1 MEDRGEKLPSTRWWQ
16 RATAWLPWSASPQDA
31 SAAAWH
37 RLQRH
42 CPPAAIAARQIPPA
56 IRTAWQRR
64 AADELPG
71 LVADDATWVQ
81 SAVALAQ
88 FFEAC
93 RLQRDAGPC
102 ALPSRAADSVWH
114 VWLRADPAGLADW
127 QQGLFGQVVEHRE
140 SADLGAPLDKC
151 LARTWVGAC
160 RAEGRSPLAPR
171 LPWVFALDGQLRL
184 PTGWAYAFERGRLVH
199 RQIDGFGRP
208 GGAVH
213 EHGAMAGVGL
223 AALGLLKASEVEQM
237 RRRAKESGSSSFAD
251 SGFSL
256 DFGSDDGGDAGGSD
270 GGSSSDGS
278 SSCGGGG
285 D

>member
-1 MEDRGEKLPSTRWWQ
+1 MEKLQSIRWWQ
-16 RATAWLPWSASPQDA
+16 RATTWLRRSSSPEDRGA
-31 SAAAWH
+31 TEWR

-56 IRTAWQRR
+56 IHAAWQHR

-71 LVADDATWVQ
+71 LVADETTWVQ
-81 SAVALAQ
+81 SSVALAQ

-93 RLQRDAGPC
+93 RLQRDTGPC

-127 QQGLFGQVVEHRE
+127 QQGFFGEVVEHRE
-140 SADLGAPLDKC
+140 SAQLGAPLDKC

-171 LPWVFALDGQLRL
+171 LPLVFALDGQLRL
-184 PTGWAYAFERGRLVH
+184 PTGWAYGFERGRLVH

-213 EHGAMAGVGL
+213 EHAAMAGVGL
-223 AALGLLKASEVEQM
+223 AALGLLTAGEVEQM
-237 RRRAKESGSSSFAD
+237 RRRAKDGGSSASSD
-251 SGFSL
+251 SGFSF
-256 DFGSDDGGDAGGSD
+256 DFSSDGGSD
-270 GGSSSDGS
+270 AGSSSDGG

-285 D
+285 GD